1 MGTPLLK
8 YVEGVTEL
16 DLISQHNLDLVVFS
30 YILDG
35 AVANPQLWISSRER
49 VLFSLTI
56 FPGKA
61 ESGD

>member
-8 YVEGVTEL
+8 CVEGVTEL

>member
-1 MGTPLLK
+1 M
-8 YVEGVTEL
+8 EL
-16 DLISQHNLDLVVFS
+16 DLISQHNPDLAVFS